1 MIVTCPACATG
12 HEVPVDAP
20 AFAGGL
26 LRCPA
31 CGHRWLNTAASSTV
45 ENTVTLL
52 PRHEAQV
59 IDMPEPP
66 HHEGVDAPGEA
77 EAEAEERARRAA
89 EALARQALARE
100 KARRRKAARRRAERI
115 RWSALAAMLAAI
127 SFVAWR
133 YPGQVVRLLP
143 GAAHAYA
150 LAGIDVR
157 AAGIDIREVDTA
169 QTLAPDGRLVLSVSG
184 RIANISV
191 RDVRAPGLEF
201 RLLDGKGRVV
211 HSWKLPATTGKVLPA
226 GRTASFM
233 TRIAQPPQDARKVE
247 VRLLKRT

>member
-12 HEVPVDAP
+12 HEVPADTP
-20 AFAGGL
+20 ASAGGL

-31 CGHRWLNTAASSTV
+31 CGHRWLNTAASAAAGG
-45 ENTVTLL
+45 TVTLL
-52 PRHEAQV
+52 PRHDAQV

-66 HHEGVDAPGEA
+66 RPEGTEAPGE
-77 EAEAEERARRAA
+77 EDAEAEERARRAA

-100 KARRRKAARRRAERI
+100 RARRRRAARRRAERI
-115 RWSALAAMLAAI
+115 RWTALAAMLAGL
-127 SFVAWR
+127 SFVVWQ

-150 LAGIDVR
+150 LAGVDVR
-157 AAGIDIREVDTA
+157 ATGIDIREVDTA

-184 RIANISV
+184 RIANVSV
-191 RDVRAPGLEF
+191 RDIRAPGLEF
-201 RLLDGKGRVV
+201 RLLDGKGRVL
-211 HSWKLPATTGKVLPA
+211 HSWKLPSTGGRVLPA
-226 GRTASFM
+226 GRTADFM
-233 TRIAQPPQDARKVE
+233 TRIAQPPQGARKVE